1 MTDLPWLCHWYI
13 AAIVCCKVART
24 GLFSPDSISLRTTV
38 ISVSRSLRA
47 IRLLSIASAC
57 QPRYQRS
64 VSSLAE
70 KLAK

>member
-1 MTDLPWLCHWYI
+1 MV
-13 AAIVCCKVART
+13 AARE

-47 IRLLSIASAC
+47 MKLLTMASAC
-57 QPRYQRS
+57 QARYQRRF
-64 VSSLAE
+64 SSLAL

>member
-1 MTDLPWLCHWYI
+1 M
-13 AAIVCCKVART
+13 AAIVCCSVART

-47 IRLLSIASAC
+47 IRLLTMASAC
-57 QPRYQRS
+57 QARYQRRL
-64 VSSLAE
+64 SSLAL